1 MSPEPAGHPRLRRGG
16 VRLYA
21 ALAASAGV
29 LVALA
34 VAAVLL
40 VTLTRAG
47 LTRGAETAITTR
59 ARDLAQLAASAT
71 LPVRLPTTQ
80 GTTAQVV
87 DGNGLVVASTGDIAG
102 QGPITSIS
110 AAPGVVATISLQSLD
125 QGPGG
130 GEEVGGENGDG
141 GSGVNEEVSDEND
154 GEGPYLAA
162 LTAVDTSRGRFTVI
176 VAVSLASI
184 DAAASAL
191 VPLLMVGIPVLV
203 LLVGSTTWF
212 LAGRTLRPV
221 RAMSEEAERITVT
234 DLGRR
239 IPLPGTRD
247 EIRGLGET
255 LNRMLS
261 RLDTSVTLQRRFVGD
276 ASHELKSPVAALLT
290 MAEVASRHPERI
302 DLASFALHLE
312 TEVRRLGLLVDDLL
326 TLARSDEG
334 AFDLEPG
341 VFDLAAL
348 VAEETAHLESSAA
361 KPDLSGVERADV
373 EADRRRITQVVRN
386 LVDNAARHTRT
397 GIWIE
402 TRCVHD
408 QVELVVADDGPGI
421 PPADRQ
427 RAFERFVRL
436 DDGRGRVE
444 GGTGLGLAVVQAI
457 VQAHGGSV
465 EFTDHDRHPG
475 AVIRVRLPAVF
486 RGPRRGE

>member
-1 MSPEPAGHPRLRRGG
+1 MAAEFRFRSRRWRGG
-16 VRLYA
+16 VRWYA
-21 ALAASAGV
+21 TLAASAVV

-40 VTLTRAG
+40 VVLTRAG
-47 LTRGAETAITTR
+47 LTQGAEAAITTR
-59 ARDLAQLAASAT
+59 ARDLTQLAASET

-87 DGNGLVVASTGDIAG
+87 DGNGVVVASTGDIEG

-110 AAPGVVATISLQSLD
+110 AAPGVVATISLQSID
-125 QGPGG
+125 QGQGVGEEAGGETDSEGSDG
-130 GEEVGGENGDG
+130 GEEVGGET
-141 GSGVNEEVSDEND
+141 D

-162 LTAVDTSRGRFTVI
+162 LTAVDTDLGRFTVI

-184 DAAASAL
+184 EAAASAL
-191 VPLLMVGIPVLV
+191 IPLLMVGIPLLV
-203 LLVGSTTWF
+203 LLVGAATWF

-255 LNRMLS
+255 LNRMLG
-261 RLDTSVTLQRRFVGD
+261 RLDTAVTRQRRFVAD

-290 MAEVASRHPERI
+290 MAEVASQHPERI
-302 DLASFALHLE
+302 DLASFASHLE
-312 TEVRRLGLLVDDLL
+312 TEVRRLGLLIDDLL

-348 VAEETAHLESSAA
+348 VAEETAHLESSAV
-361 KPDLSGVERADV
+361 KPDLGRVERADV
-373 EADRRRITQVVRN
+373 EADRRRIAQVVRN
-386 LVDNAARHTRT
+386 LVDNAARHAHT

-402 TRCVHD
+402 TRREQD
-408 QVELVVADDGPGI
+408 RVELVVADDGPGI

-436 DDGRGRVE
+436 DDARSRSE

-457 VQAHGGSV
+457 VQAHGGSA
-465 EFTDHDRHPG
+465 EFIDDGSYLG

-486 RGPRRGE
+486 RGPHLGN

>member
-1 MSPEPAGHPRLRRGG
+1 MTPKPAAPPRLRRGG

-21 ALAASAGV
+21 TLAASAVVLAALIVGAAL
-29 LVALA
+29 LVAL
-34 VAAVLL
+34 
-40 VTLTRAG
+40 TRAE

-59 ARDLAQLAASAT
+59 ARELAQLAASDN
-71 LPVRLPTTQ
+71 LPGRLPTTQ
-80 GTTAQVV
+80 GASAQVV
-87 DGNGLVVASTGDIAG
+87 DGNGLVVASTGDIEG
-102 QGPITSIS
+102 QGPITSVS
-110 AAPGVVATISLQSLD
+110 AAPGVVATVSLQSLD
-125 QGPGG
+125 QGPGV
-130 GEEVGGENGDG
+130 GEEVGGETNGE
-141 GSGVNEEVSDEND
+141 GSSVGEEVGDEND

-162 LTAVDTSRGRFTVI
+162 LTEVDTARGRFTVI
-176 VAVSLASI
+176 VALSLASI
-184 DAAASAL
+184 EAAASAL
-191 VPLLMVGIPVLV
+191 VPLLMAGIPVLV
-203 LLVGSTTWF
+203 LLVGSATWF

-255 LNRMLS
+255 LNRMLG
-261 RLDTSVTLQRRFVGD
+261 RLDTAVTRQRRFVGD

-290 MAEVASRHPERI
+290 MAEVASQHPERI

-341 VFDLAAL
+341 VFDLATL
-348 VAEETAHLESSAA
+348 VAEETAHLESSVV
-361 KPDLSGVERADV
+361 KPDLGGVDRADV
-373 EADRRRITQVVRN
+373 EADRRRIAQVVRN
-386 LVDNAARHTRT
+386 LVDNAARHAHT

-402 TRCVHD
+402 TRRVDD
-408 QVELVVADDGPGI
+408 QAEFVVADDGPGV

-427 RAFERFVRL
+427 RAFERFIRL
-436 DDGRGRVE
+436 DDARSRSE

-465 EFTDHDRHPG
+465 EFIDDERYPG

-486 RGPRRGE
+486 RRPHFGG